1 MQCPY
6 GEQLALNKCLSKS
19 LSQKVARKNAIIA
32 TLCNFFPGFN
42 FSTAADIFDKEKIKV
57 YRGRPLVL
65 EPRDVHKA
73 DRQQYNGGLVFFA
86 VVLRDVTFPF
96 KAVFFFSSLGWK
108 GTPLD
113 TPKRSCKGLRFS
125 VLHLR
130 VSSFSLSL
138 VKRTVSVL

>member
-6 GEQLALNKCLSKS
+6 GEQLALNKCLCKS

-42 FSTAADIFDKEKIKV
+42 FSAAADIFDKEKIKV

-96 KAVFFFSSLGWK
+96 KAVLFFFSLGWK

-113 TPKRSCKGLRFS
+113 IPKRSCEGL
-125 VLHLR
+125 
-130 VSSFSLSL
+130 
-138 VKRTVSVL
+138 